1 MRVTF
6 IAHASILVQSN
17 GVSVLSDPWW
27 KGPCYGAQWWLYPE
41 PYLAAIENEKI
52 DYIYISHGHHDHFH
66 PTTLKQFS
74 RDIRVLIPKES
85 DLRTAIRALGFQVI
99 EVNGEKEHHLSDSIT
114 CRILPTVGG
123 DSLMAIS
130 DGTETCLNLNDSLHA
145 SSTVVQGKFVD
156 LLRNFYRRLD
166 YVFCGYGTAS
176 HFPNCYVIPGKNK
189 VETARMRQ
197 SYFNQAWAKVVHK
210 LAPRFAFPF
219 AADVVLLEDD
229 LFWSNESVHNAERPT
244 EVYKRLYPGSTTVVA
259 DIAPG
264 FTMEKGKVLVNQIRQ
279 PICSESIRTFYQDSI
294 KRVNTQ
300 RPVDGRAVQE
310 AVDLIRDNI
319 RKWRPHFEMFEE
331 DYKFLVR
338 FRNSKAGIEI
348 VKRSRELAVNPVTLD
363 LYTNQNYDLIYTTR
377 IQYFKRSLTSA
388 YGHETLF
395 VGSGGIF
402 EYTSSNRIRSTLHQ
416 ELIDMVKQINNPPV
430 RRCSK
435 AKPVL
440 TTAKR
445 LLKKLVNRTNDHLYD
460 LQKWTVFQTRPV

>member
-176 HFPNCYVIPGKNK
+176 HFPNCYVIPGKDK

-197 SYFNQAWAKVVHK
+197 SHFNQSWAEVIQR

-219 AADVVLLEDD
+219 AADVVLLEED
-229 LFWSNESVHNAERPT
+229 LFWSNEAIHNGERPT
-244 EVYKRLYPGSTTVVA
+244 EVCKRLYPGSATVVA

-264 FTMEKGKVLVNQIRQ
+264 FIIEKGKILVNKIRR
-279 PICSESIRTFYQDSI
+279 PICSETLRTLYQDSI
-294 KRVNTQ
+294 NRVNTQ
-300 RPVDGRAVQE
+300 RPVDGRSVQE

-319 RKWRPHFEMFEE
+319 RKSTHYFEMFEE

-338 FRNSKAGIEI
+338 FKNSKAGIEI
-348 VKRSRELAVNPVTLD
+348 VKRSHELAVNAVMSD
-363 LYTNQNYDLIYTTR
+363 LHTTQNYDLIYTTR
-377 IQYFKRSLTSA
+377 MQYFKRSLTSA

-402 EYTSSNRIRSTLHQ
+402 EYTSSNRIGSRLHQ
-416 ELIDMVKQINNPPV
+416 ELIDMVRQINNPPV

-435 AKPVL
+435 AKPLL

-445 LLKKLVNRTNDHLYD
+445 LLKKLVSRTDDHLYD